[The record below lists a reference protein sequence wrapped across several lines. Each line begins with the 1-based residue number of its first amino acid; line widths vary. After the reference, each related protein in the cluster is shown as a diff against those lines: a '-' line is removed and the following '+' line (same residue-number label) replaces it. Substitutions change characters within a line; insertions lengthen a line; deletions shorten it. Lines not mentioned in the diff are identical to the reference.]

1 MPVFEWRSIMPV
13 PVDELFAYHARPGAF
28 ERLAPPWQRLRILE
42 QEGGMR
48 DGGRVVFKVYVG
60 PVGKRWVAEMG
71 GYVEGRHFVDRQVE
85 GPFASWEHTHR
96 FLPGVDDGASELLDH
111 VEYSLPAGRFTDSIG
126 AGPARKQ
133 LERLCRF
140 RHART
145 RADLERHAVWAD
157 RPRLRV
163 AIRGASGL
171 IGSSLAVYLTTAG
184 HEVIRLVRR
193 EADGPGEV
201 SWDPAAGR
209 LDPADLAGVDAVVN
223 LAGVSI
229 SSLWTAGRREA
240 ILSSRVQATGTLAG
254 ALQKM
259 ETPPQVLVSASAVG
273 AYGSRGGVSITELA
287 ERGDGYLADVC
298 RAWEAAAA
306 PAAAAGVRVVTPRF
320 GIVISGAGG
329 ALAKMLPAFKWGL
342 GTRLGDGN
350 QWWAWIDLDDA
361 LAAVEWMLHDEELS
375 GVVNV
380 TAPEPVTN
388 LEFTK
393 TLGHVLHR
401 PAALAAPRF
410 AVAKGLGG
418 MGEEM
423 FLASQRAVQDVAQ
436 RLGELQVSDRL
447 RGGDVDH
454 ATQLL
459 IVQHPFHRRQ
469 GVVEVDPGPPLV
481 TVTEARTQPPLE
493 GGEHLGERPAGPA
506 DHDAEARRHDAHTG
520 GGRGRGRRFP
530 GATDVGEGTL
540 AALGELGERLAAA
553 RAV

>member
-28 ERLAPPWQRLRILE
+28 ARLAPPWQRLRILE

-71 GYVEGRHFVDRQVE
+71 SYVEGRQFVDHQVE

-96 FLPGVDDGASELLDH
+96 FLPGADDGASELLDH
-111 VEYSLPAGRFTDSIG
+111 IEYSLPAGRFTDSIG

-163 AIRGASGL
+163 AISGASGL

-193 EADGPGEV
+193 
-201 SWDPAAGR
+201 
-209 LDPADLAGVDAVVN
+209 
-223 LAGVSI
+223 
-229 SSLWTAGRREA
+229 
-240 ILSSRVQATGTLAG
+240 
-254 ALQKM
+254 
-259 ETPPQVLVSASAVG
+259 
-273 AYGSRGGVSITELA
+273 
-287 ERGDGYLADVC
+287 
-298 RAWEAAAA
+298 
-306 PAAAAGVRVVTPRF
+306 
-320 GIVISGAGG
+320 GAGG

-423 FLASQRAVQDVAQ
+423 FLAHAAEALGDREARRRQRSRAAQDVAA
-436 RLGELQVSDRL
+436 RLGELQV
-447 RGGDVDH
+447 
-454 ATQLL
+454 
-459 IVQHPFHRRQ
+459 
-469 GVVEVDPGPPLV
+469 
-481 TVTEARTQPPLE
+481 
-493 GGEHLGERPAGPA
+493 
-506 DHDAEARRHDAHTG
+506 
-520 GGRGRGRRFP
+520 GR
-530 GATDVGEGTL
+530 
-540 AALGELGERLAAA
+540 
-553 RAV
+553 